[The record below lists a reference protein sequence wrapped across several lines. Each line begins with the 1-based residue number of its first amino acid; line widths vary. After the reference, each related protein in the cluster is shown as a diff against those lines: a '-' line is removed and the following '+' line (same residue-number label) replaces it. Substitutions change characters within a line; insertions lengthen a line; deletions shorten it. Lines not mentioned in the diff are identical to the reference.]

1 MALKVGYVPDL
12 HAEPCYFDMA
22 RRGLTLVEMLPSALA
37 AAAANGDIDAGPMP
51 LVDCFR
57 LEDRFQ
63 PVAGFGVASV
73 KQAGSVFLHA
83 IKPMEAFSGARI
95 GLMDAGSTEAWLVH
109 MLLRLKYQIQRVT
122 YVTLQEPY
130 DAVLVVGNQGLRQRR
145 GVRGFPHQYDLG
157 EEWYAWTGLPCVF
170 SRWLVRQDVES
181 KDKALLEDAL
191 YVGLEEGVNAMYQ
204 LSDPRNDLL
213 MLPREVTE
221 YIRGLRYFMR
231 IPEQRAI
238 DQFRQYL
245 QQLDGS
251 VNR

>member
-1 MALKVGYVPDL
+1 MAGAHAAQAKVP
-12 HAEPCYFDMA
+12 EPTGDVCDAA
-22 RRGLTLVEMLPSALA
+22 RAVR
-37 AAAANGDIDAGPMP
+37 
-51 LVDCFR
+51 C
-57 LEDRFQ
+57 
-63 PVAGFGVASV
+63 
-73 KQAGSVFLHA
+73 
-83 IKPMEAFSGARI
+83 GARC
-95 GLMDAGSTEAWLVH
+95 G
-109 MLLRLKYQIQRVT
+109 
-122 YVTLQEPY
+122 EP
-130 DAVLVVGNQGLRQRR
+130 GTPPTP

-157 EEWYAWTGLPCVF
+157 EEWYEWTGLPCVF

-213 MLPREVTE
+213 MLQREVTE

-238 DQFRQYL
+238 AQFRHYL

-251 VNR
+251 VTQ